1 MARGKKA
8 KGKKGQTKATN
19 NVLQPST
26 CNGTAHQNGQ
36 EKPTKKAK
44 LDKGYPKAASKDTQP
59 STIIGTAQQNGQ
71 EIVKQ
76 NDKEEIDKCV
86 NRLLEIFPEIEPCI
100 LYTKAE
106 EFGGNEDKVTEWIHN
121 VYYENLADDFPLVS
135 TSPNEPK
142 NEEKSSE
149 EKFEPASDDS
159 DLNESLQ
166 QALLSSI
173 GENAEVKFMFSK
185 KFTKIDEIFTA
196 DLTLTI

>member
-44 LDKGYPKAASKDTQP
+44 LDKGYPKAANKDTQP
-59 STIIGTAQQNGQ
+59 STINGTAQQNGQ

-86 NRLLEIFPEIEPCI
+86 NRLLEIFPEIEPRI
-100 LYTKAE
+100 LYTKAVK
-106 EFGGNEDKVTEWIHN
+106 FGGNYDKSLNHLLLRLI
-121 VYYENLADDFPLVS
+121 S
-135 TSPNEPK
+135 T
-142 NEEKSSE
+142 
-149 EKFEPASDDS
+149 
-159 DLNESLQ
+159 
-166 QALLSSI
+166 LL
-173 GENAEVKFMFSK
+173 KL
-185 KFTKIDEIFTA
+185 EIFNPSKT
-196 DLTLTI
+196 

>member
-8 KGKKGQTKATN
+8 KEKKGQTKATN

-44 LDKGYPKAASKDTQP
+44 LDKGYPKAANKDTQP
-59 STIIGTAQQNGQ
+59 STIDGTAQQNGQ

-86 NRLLEIFPEIEPCI
+86 NRLLEIFPNIESHI
-100 LYTKAE
+100 LYTKSE

-121 VYYENLADDFPLVS
+121 VHYKNLADDFPKVS
-135 TSPNEPK
+135 TSPNESQ
-142 NEEKSSE
+142 NVEKSRE
-149 EKFEPASDDS
+149 EKFEPASDEY
-159 DLNESLQ
+159 DLDKSLQ
-166 QALLSSI
+166 QGLLLSF
-173 GENAEVKFMFSK
+173 GENATVQVNLFQKHLFLRQ
-185 KFTKIDEIFTA
+185 
-196 DLTLTI
+196 LTHI